1 MLKTTSRAAI
11 SVLVTLSA
19 FSVAAGA
26 QAQNAPAPN
35 NKVETVATLPSSANT
50 ENIGQGPD
58 GSFYVTGLPDRVLYK
73 ITPNGRVE
81 NLYTAPA
88 LSAFVGVAS
97 NNKDEIVLGVFQRPY
112 QRPNSGPAGGPPQLD
127 MSNVGSQALILDT
140 KGKLKAT
147 INGQDGQFFNGIAYA
162 GNSSYLITDTASTS
176 ILRLDTAAKTI
187 EPWFKD
193 DLLARPNGIK
203 VRNGWVYVAS
213 VDKIYRVQMD
223 SNGRPKG
230 GANLFAQGVRTDD
243 FSIAP
248 DGSLYISSGMTMM
261 KVSPK
266 GEVTKFL
273 DNVANG
279 ASTWVTKDG
288 KWLYWPTRGGDAPQR
303 LLRVA
308 LK

>member
-1 MLKTTSRAAI
+1 MVNIFRAAI
-11 SVLVTLSA
+11 VAALALCLSA
-19 FSVAAGA
+19 SVFAVQPQNTPAG
-26 QAQNAPAPN
+26 N
-35 NKVETVATLPSSANT
+35 NKVETVASLPSSANT
-50 ENIGQGPD
+50 ENIAQGAD

-81 NLYTAPA
+81 NFYTAPS
-88 LSAFVGVAS
+88 LSAFVGVAT
-97 NNKDEIVLGVFQRPY
+97 NKDEIVLGVFQRPY
-112 QRPNSGPAGGPPQLD
+112 LRPNSGQQAGGPPQLD
-127 MSNVGSQALILDT
+127 MSNVGSQIVILDS

-162 GNSSYLITDTASTS
+162 GNGSYLITDTAGTT
-176 ILRLDTAAKTI
+176 ILRLDPAAKKI

-193 DLLARPNGIK
+193 DLLARQNGIK
-203 VRNGWVYVAS
+203 VHNGWVYVACT
-213 VDKIYRVQMD
+213 DKLYRIQMD
-223 SNGRPKG
+223 SNGKPKG
-230 GANLFAQGVRTDD
+230 GPMLFAQGVRTDD

-248 DGSLYISSGMTMM
+248 DGSLYTSSGMTMF
-261 KVSPK
+261 KVSPA
-266 GEVTKFL
+266 GEVMKFL
-273 DNVANG
+273 DNVPNG

>member
-1 MLKTTSRAAI
+1 MTNIMRAAI
-11 SVLVTLSA
+11 A
-19 FSVAAGA
+19 AAAGLYLFTA
-26 QAQNAPAPN
+26 GLAVRAQNAAAAN
-35 NKVETVATLPSSANT
+35 NKVEAIASLPSSANT
-50 ENIGQGPD
+50 ENIAQGAD

-73 ITPNGRVE
+73 ISPNGRVE
-81 NLYTAPA
+81 SFYTAPS
-88 LSAFVGVAS
+88 LSAFVGVAT
-97 NNKDEIVLGVFQRPY
+97 NKDEIVLGVFQRPY
-112 QRPNSGPAGGPPQLD
+112 LRPNSGQAGGPPQLD
-127 MSNVGSQALILDT
+127 VSNVGSQVLILDS

-162 GNSSYLITDTASTS
+162 ANGSYLITDTAGTT
-176 ILRLDTAAKTI
+176 ILRFDPAAKKI

-193 DLLARPNGIK
+193 DLLARQNGIK
-203 VRNGWVYVAS
+203 VHNGWVYVACI
-213 VDKIYRVQMD
+213 DKLYRIQMD
-223 SNGRPKG
+223 SNGKPKG
-230 GANLFAQGVRTDD
+230 GPMLFAQGVRTDD

-261 KVSPK
+261 KVSPT

-273 DNVANG
+273 DNVPNG

>member
-1 MLKTTSRAAI
+1 MPNVLRAAI
-11 SVLVTLSA
+11 L
-19 FSVAAGA
+19 AAASLCLFTAGRTG
-26 QAQNAPAPN
+26 QAQNAAPAN
-35 NKVETVATLPSSANT
+35 NKVETVAMLPSSANT
-50 ENIGQGPD
+50 ENIAQGAD

-81 NLYTAPA
+81 NIYTAPS
-88 LSAFVGVAS
+88 LSAFVGVAT
-97 NNKDEIVLGVFQRPY
+97 NKDEIVLGVFQRPY
-112 QRPNSGPAGGPPQLD
+112 LRPNSGQAGGPPQLD
-127 MSNVGSQALILDT
+127 MSNVGSQILILDS

-162 GNSSYLITDTASTS
+162 GNGSYLITDTAGTT
-176 ILRLDTAAKTI
+176 ILRLDPAAKKI
-187 EPWFKD
+187 EPWVKD
-193 DLLARPNGIK
+193 DLLARQNGIK
-203 VRNGWVYVAS
+203 VHRGWVYVACT
-213 VDKIYRVQMD
+213 DKLYRIQMD
-223 SNGRPKG
+223 SNGKPKG
-230 GANLFAQGVRTDD
+230 GPMLFAQGVRTDD

-248 DGSLYISSGMTMM
+248 DGSLYTSSGMTMF
-261 KVSPK
+261 KVSPT

-273 DNVANG
+273 DNVPNG